1 VRKIPVRYVIVSPE
15 TSTGKIKQASVRYN
29 QTMFPV
35 VTDTNLYLG
44 YILMDDLEQHPDAQ
58 TAGEVLRQVRDAGQP
73 RLAYAHGGDSYD
85 DALVIMRAE
94 RLPFIP
100 VVDYGGLFIGT
111 ADSSSGQRLR
121 N

>member
-1 VRKIPVRYVIVSPE
+1 MRYAIVGPI
-15 TSTGKIKQASVRYN
+15 TSVDKIKQASVKYG
-29 QTMFPV
+29 QSMFPV
-35 VTDTNLYLG
+35 VTATSHYLG
-44 YILMDDLEQHPDAQ
+44 YILLNDLEQHPDAQ